1 MDEAK
6 LSGRG
11 DLVIAGEDG
20 TEHSQ
25 VLLGPGQE
33 EVLDVLGGGGGE
45 GRGEGGEGRGRGG
58 EREGRGEGGEG
69 RGRGGITEHYCSM
82 SLQSGKSQLTKYELP
97 SLTKA

>member
-1 MDEAK
+1 MGEGIQQLCQNREDLTDEAK
-6 LSGRG
+6 LSSRG

-33 EVLDVLGGGGGE
+33 EVLDVLGG
-45 GRGEGGEGRGRGG
+45 RGE
-58 EREGRGEGGEG
+58 EG

-82 SLQSGKSQLTKYELP
+82 SLQSG
-97 SLTKA
+97 